1 MADLTGSFGQGTSS
15 RETAPLTEVFILDLS
30 AYVHP
35 ANQRTWSLQNRM
47 YRLWRKRGK
56 MPWALTTPEVFP
68 LARETL
74 LSGGSLE
81 LMPPNS
87 CWPALSQHPTQPR
100 LQTSQVPF
108 HGHICVVTRFLLELS
123 IPCKQTL
130 LLLALRCL

>member
-1 MADLTGSFGQGTSS
+1 MADLTGSFGQATSS

-30 AYVHP
+30 AYAHP

-56 MPWALTTPEVFP
+56 RPWALTTPKVFP

-87 CWPALSQHPTQPR
+87 SGQLSASTLHNQDCRPPKFHSMV
-100 LQTSQVPF
+100 TSVW
-108 HGHICVVTRFLLELS
+108 
-123 IPCKQTL
+123 
-130 LLLALRCL
+130 